1 MKRKADEWSHPRCIA
16 ALALILGFSLATIET
31 LQAEPFSSVNGALAN
46 GGVDARAGG
55 YRGFFLPGIAP
66 IPIAPTVECREGP
79 SVSTGRFHERIDE
92 DCARPTNASS
102 TVSPGNSKSN
112 VSDTTGSPDTRWP
125 RQRHDNR

>member
-31 LQAEPFSSVNGALAN
+31 VQAEPLGSVNGALAN

-66 IPIAPTVECREGP
+66 ITITPAVDCREGP
-79 SVSTGRFHERIDE
+79 SVFTGRFHERMDE
-92 DCARPTNASS
+92 DCARPINANS
-102 TVSPGNSKSN
+102 TVSPGYSKLN
-112 VSDTTGSPDTRWP
+112 ASDTTGSPDTR
-125 RQRHDNR
+125 

>member
-1 MKRKADEWSHPRCIA
+1 MKRKADERSHPRCIA

-31 LQAEPFSSVNGALAN
+31 VQAEPFSSVNGALAN

-79 SVSTGRFHERIDE
+79 SVSTGRFHERMDE
-92 DCARPTNASS
+92 DCARPINIGS
-102 TVSPGNSKSN
+102 TVSLGYSKSN
-112 VSDTTGSPDTRWP
+112 ASDTTGSPDTR
-125 RQRHDNR
+125 